1 MYVRLRICKVH
12 LPGKLINDRGDYL
25 ISVLCASS
33 VTGVNV
39 VLLLITPTN
48 TALSASFAH
57 IPPEV
62 IELYR

>member
-12 LPGKLINDRGDYL
+12 LPGKLIHDRCDYL

-48 TALSASFAH
+48 TALSASFAR

>member
-1 MYVRLRICKVH
+1 MYVRLNHI
-12 LPGKLINDRGDYL
+12 PGKLVHDRCDYL
-25 ISVLCASS
+25 ISVLCANS

-57 IPPEV
+57 IPPDI
-62 IELYR
+62 IEL